1 MTDERYDG
9 VGVREMVVNTVTAA
23 RASSATVRERKSDVL
38 VVVQHGAP
46 VWKTSRASGE
56 MSSARYQIH
65 WAVSQWYA
73 VSRRTTCPIAGN
85 GK

>member
-9 VGVREMVVNTVTAA
+9 VGVREMVVNTLTVA

-38 VVVQHGAP
+38 VVVYDAP
-46 VWKTSRASGE
+46 SWKTSRASGE